1 MNIIVPDENTKYFG
15 GIMKKYQAC
24 EENEEKIQEK
34 TEKIK
39 QQKNGESTML
49 ITDDTT
55 IYEIDMECMREK

>member
-1 MNIIVPDENTKYFG
+1 
-15 GIMKKYQAC
+15 MKKYQAC